1 MTYDVRFEM
10 TDGRV
15 VENDIVTGA
24 ESPVE
29 VEYEIARGDEYVV
42 SNSRKH
48 VRVKS
53 SDVRA
58 LIIEL
63 KEG

>member
-10 TDGRV
+10 TNGRV
-15 VENDIVTGA
+15 VENNIVTRE
-24 ESPVE
+24 ESPVG
-29 VEYEIARGDEYVV
+29 VEYEITKGDEYVV

-63 KEG
+63 RED

>member
-15 VENDIVTGA
+15 VENNIVTGA
-24 ESPVE
+24 ESPVG
-29 VEYEIARGDEYVV
+29 VEYVV
-42 SNSRKH
+42 SNPRKH

-53 SDVRA
+53 SDVMA

-63 KEG
+63 RED